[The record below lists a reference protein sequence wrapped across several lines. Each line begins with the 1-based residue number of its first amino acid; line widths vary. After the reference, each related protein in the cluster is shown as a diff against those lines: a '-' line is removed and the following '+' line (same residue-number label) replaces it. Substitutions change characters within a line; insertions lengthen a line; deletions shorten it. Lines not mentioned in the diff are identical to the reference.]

1 MSMNK
6 TGKSGMIIAL
16 SIAMLGATTVVTYG
30 ALQVE
35 AAAPFWCYEVTGGNK
50 CIADPADAKKSD
62 CIAASQADPN
72 AVNPGICFKE
82 NKIK

>member
-16 SIAMLGATTVVTYG
+16 SIAMLGATTVVMYG

-35 AAAPFWCYEVTGGNK
+35 AASQTWCYEVTGGNK
-50 CIADPADAKKSD
+50 CVADPDAKKSD
-62 CIAASQADPN
+62 CQTASAADPN
-72 AVNPGICFKE
+72 AVNPGKCFNQK
-82 NKIK
+82 KIS

>member
-1 MSMNK
+1 MNK
-6 TGKSGMIIAL
+6 TGKSGMITAL

-35 AAAPFWCYEVTGGNK
+35 AAPTWCYEVTGGNK
-50 CIADPADAKKSD
+50 CVADPDAKKSD

-72 AVNPGICFKE
+72 AVNPGKCFNE
-82 NKIK
+82 NKIN

>member
-1 MSMNK
+1 
-6 TGKSGMIIAL
+6 
-16 SIAMLGATTVVTYG
+16 MLGATTVVTYG

-35 AAAPFWCYEVTGGNK
+35 AEAPFWCYEVTDGNK
-50 CIADPADAKKSD
+50 CIADPDAKKSQ
-62 CIAASQADPN
+62 CIAASQADPD

>member
-16 SIAMLGATTVVTYG
+16 SIAMLGATTVVMYG

-50 CIADPADAKKSD
+50 CVADPDAKKSQ
-62 CIAASQADPN
+62 CEAASQADPN
-72 AVNPGICFKE
+72 AVNPGKCFNE
-82 NKIK
+82 NKIN

>member
-16 SIAMLGATTVVTYG
+16 SIAMLGATTVVMYG

-35 AAAPFWCYEVTGGNK
+35 AASPTWCYAVTGGNK
-50 CIADPADAKKSD
+50 CIAEPADAKKSD
-62 CIAASQADPN
+62 CQTASAADPN
-72 AVNPGICFKE
+72 AVNPGKCFNE
-82 NKIK
+82 NKIN

>member
-1 MSMNK
+1 M
-6 TGKSGMIIAL
+6 KSNEKFGIIIAL

-50 CIADPADAKKSD
+50 CIADPDAKKSQ

-82 NKIK
+82 NRIK

>member
-6 TGKSGMIIAL
+6 TGKSGMITAL

-35 AAAPFWCYEVTGGNK
+35 AAPTWCYEVTGGNK
-50 CIADPADAKKSD
+50 CVADPDAKKSD

-72 AVNPGICFKE
+72 AVNPGKCFNE
-82 NKIK
+82 NKIN

>member
-50 CIADPADAKKSD
+50 CIADPDAKRSD
-62 CIAASQADPN
+62 CVAASQADPN
-72 AVNPGICFKE
+72 SVNPGKCFPE

>member
-1 MSMNK
+1 M
-6 TGKSGMIIAL
+6 KSNEKFGIIIAL

-35 AAAPFWCYEVTGGNK
+35 AAAPFWCYEVNGGNK
-50 CIADPADAKKSD
+50 CIADPDVKKSQ

-82 NKIK
+82 NRIK

>member
-35 AAAPFWCYEVTGGNK
+35 AAAIFCYEIFVTGGTANI
-50 CIADPADAKKSD
+50 CVVDGKKSD
-62 CIAASQADPN
+62 CTERAQADDR
-72 AVNPGICFKE
+72 AVTGKCFNE
-82 NKIK
+82 NKIN

>member
-6 TGKSGMIIAL
+6 IGKSGMIIAL
-16 SIAMLGATTVVTYG
+16 SIAMLGATTVVMFG

-35 AAAPFWCYEVTGGNK
+35 AATPFWCYEVNGGNK
-50 CIADPADAKKSD
+50 CIADPDAKRSQ
-62 CIAASQADPN
+62 CVEASKADIN
-72 AVNPGICFKE
+72 AVNPGFCFPE

>member
-30 ALQVE
+30 ALQVQ
-35 AAAPFWCYEVTGGNK
+35 AAAPLWCYEVTGGNK
-50 CIADPADAKKSD
+50 CIAQPANAKRSD
-62 CIAASQADPN
+62 CVEASLADSN
-72 AVNPGICFKE
+72 AVNPGKCFPE

>member
-1 MSMNK
+1 MNK

-35 AAAPFWCYEVTGGNK
+35 AAPTWCYEVTGGNK
-50 CIADPADAKKSD
+50 CVADPNAKKSD
-62 CIAASQADPN
+62 CEVASQADPN
-72 AVNPGICFKE
+72 AVNPGKCFNE
-82 NKIK
+82 NKIN

>member
-35 AAAPFWCYEVTGGNK
+35 AAPIWCYEVTGGNK
-50 CIADPADAKKSD
+50 CIAEPADAKKSD

-72 AVNPGICFKE
+72 AVNPGKCFNE
-82 NKIK
+82 NKIN